1 MDNLAPA
8 NVVADC
14 ENRDYTLEEV
24 LGQGSYGTVYQA
36 SSKRFDRP
44 VAIKIIDPKK
54 AGEGYMEYYLPNE
67 YKSLLAVKGSQYV
80 VQILDVFRGSTGIVY
95 FVMECVEDGDLYE
108 YLENEALPED
118 EAQDIFKQICLGIKH
133 CFDRNIVHRD
143 LKPDNILLAEDGTC
157 KLTDFG
163 FARNVGDGSLLW
175 DRCGTKEYMAP
186 EIIKGE
192 AWYNG
197 KASDLWSLGIIL
209 YELVTGQRPFDN
221 EDNDKLFL
229 KEQQLGP
236 AWPPSMSIAC
246 KNLITSLLNQDP
258 ERRPSIEMVLKSP
271 WLCESNLPTEKS
283 TQHENVSYLHRSEK
297 VPSHISDNVVNQQ
310 SEKSAVPITK
320 AGHKHKLED
329 FIDVDKYEQSKLKI
343 KRQKNSDKIG
353 TNRLYMDAFTWQKIN
368 QQICCT
374 NRIKYH
380 FINETSSE
388 CNSHYRMASQTNIA
402 NSNSKT
408 HYGIPPP
415 TNNHQTRS
423 ANSNSKTHYGIP
435 PPTNTSNHQTRSANS
450 NSKTHYGIPPPTNN
464 HQTRSANSN
473 SKTHYGI
480 PPPTNNHQTRSANSN
495 SKTHYGIPPPTNN
508 HQTRSANSNSKTH
521 IMEYHPQLIITR
533 RDRPIQIA
541 KHIMEYHP

>member
-8 NVVADC
+8 NVVVDC
-14 ENRDYTLEEV
+14 ESRGYTLEEV

-44 VAIKIIDPKK
+44 VAIKMIDPKK

-95 FVMECVEDGDLYE
+95 FVMECVEDGDLYD
-108 YLENEALPED
+108 YLENEALPEN

-163 FARNVGDGSLLW
+163 FARNVEDGKLLW

-192 AWYNG
+192 ARYDG

-209 YELVTGQRPFDN
+209 YELVTGQRPFDS
-221 EDNDKLFL
+221 EENDKLFL

-258 ERRPSIEMVLKSP
+258 KRRPSIEMVLKSP
-271 WLCESNLPTEKS
+271 WLFETSLPTAKNKHQED
-283 TQHENVSYLHRSEK
+283 VSSSHRSEI
-297 VPSHISDNVVNQQ
+297 VPSDVSDEVVNQQ
-310 SEKSAVPITK
+310 SKKSAKPITK
-320 AGHKHKLED
+320 TGHKHKLES
-329 FIDVDKYEQSKLKI
+329 FIEEDKYKECRLKI
-343 KRQKNSDKIG
+343 KRQKLSDKIG
-353 TNRLYMDAFTWQKIN
+353 TKRLYIDAFTWQKIN
-368 QQICCT
+368 QQICCM
-374 NRIKYH
+374 NQIKYH

-388 CNSHYRMASQTNIA
+388 CNSHYSMASQTNIA
-402 NSNSKT
+402 SSNC
-408 HYGIPPP
+408 
-415 TNNHQTRS
+415 NNHNVITSQTNIHRLNI
-423 ANSNSKTHYGIP
+423 ARYG
-435 PPTNTSNHQTRSANS
+435 R
-450 NSKTHYGIPPPTNN
+450 
-464 HQTRSANSN
+464 
-473 SKTHYGI
+473 
-480 PPPTNNHQTRSANSN
+480 
-495 SKTHYGIPPPTNN
+495 
-508 HQTRSANSNSKTH
+508 
-521 IMEYHPQLIITR
+521 ER
-533 RDRPIQIA
+533 RDNLKREA
-541 KHIMEYHP
+541 NFGGSYF